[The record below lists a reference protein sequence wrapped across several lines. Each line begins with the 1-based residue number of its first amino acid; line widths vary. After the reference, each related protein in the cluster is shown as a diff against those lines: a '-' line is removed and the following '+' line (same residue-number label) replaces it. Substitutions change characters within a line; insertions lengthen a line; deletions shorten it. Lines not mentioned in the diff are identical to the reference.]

1 MWKGPKDSKGQGK
14 CRRREAAP
22 PQHSLRSHTA
32 FQWVL
37 QTSGKVPKWEFSV
50 TLAPLS
56 VWGRVTSLADCL
68 PCCMSLHEGNADS
81 PQQPGYV
88 AAAGQV
94 TFVFCPTDVG
104 FESSVGTG
112 FASDLLPKA
121 SRGEPRGRN
130 ALSLLGGSGWW
141 W

>member
-1 MWKGPKDSKGQGK
+1 
-14 CRRREAAP
+14 
-22 PQHSLRSHTA
+22 
-32 FQWVL
+32 
-37 QTSGKVPKWEFSV
+37 
-50 TLAPLS
+50 
-56 VWGRVTSLADCL
+56 
-68 PCCMSLHEGNADS
+68 MSLHEGSADS

-130 ALSLLGGSGWW
+130 ALSLLGDSGVVVVILRLLFFWPEFKFPLSLSS
-141 W
+141 